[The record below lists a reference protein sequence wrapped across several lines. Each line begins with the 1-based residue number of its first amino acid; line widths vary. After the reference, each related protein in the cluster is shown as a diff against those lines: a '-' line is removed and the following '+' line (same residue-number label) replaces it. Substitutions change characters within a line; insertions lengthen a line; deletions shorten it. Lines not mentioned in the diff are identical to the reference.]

1 MSTTTAETEPLFEVK
16 ATVPDPLAVR
26 IAQLVPQASREQ
38 VHRLAELVAAEAE
51 AIARPAKR
59 TNTLGPTCRK

>member
-1 MSTTTAETEPLFEVK
+1 MTEVATMPLFDAEP
-16 ATVPDPLAVR
+16 AVPDPLAVR
-26 IAQLVPQASREQ
+26 IARLIPQASREQ

-59 TNTLGPTCRK
+59 TNTLGPRS